1 MTAYPLNYKKGLKD
15 GIPIA
20 LGYLS
25 VSFAFGVTAVS
36 LGVPEFIALIIS
48 MTNLTSAGQLA
59 GVVIIASLGTV
70 AEIILTQLVI
80 NARYFLMSL
89 TLTQKL
95 DKKFTLLDRLL
106 CSIGITDEIFAVA
119 VMNDKPVTRN
129 YLLGLMTLPY
139 LGWSC
144 GTLLGAVLGGIL
156 PQIIVN
162 ALNIALYAMF
172 IAIVVPTAMQNKKVI
187 PVVIISVALSC
198 AFTFI
203 PVLNNVNS
211 GIVYVVSALIASI
224 IGALVF
230 PIDTNNNN
238 TTTPKNSS
246 ENPAVLDNLEQTEA
260 VL

>member
-211 GIVYVVSALIASI
+211 GIVYVVSALVASV
-224 IGALVF
+224 IGALFF
-230 PIDTNNNN
+230 PIETNNDNS
-238 TTTPKNSS
+238 TTTKNSQ
-246 ENPAVLDNLEQTEA
+246 ENPAVLDIVEQTEA
-260 VL
+260 EL

>member
-15 GIPIA
+15 GISIA

-59 GVVIIASLGTV
+59 GVVIIAALGTV

-230 PIDTNNNN
+230 PIDTN

-260 VL
+260 EL